1 MEVEIFL
8 RRDEFLE
15 RMNIHVTCP
24 TERAGSSVVP
34 DILVAVADTYATVK
48 SVPVGIIVAVVGG
61 VVPYLA
67 VGEAGV
73 VHLVDYGQ
81 TRLNVGSNVRN
92 LVMCHSVTF
101 QF

>member
-1 MEVEIFL
+1 
-8 RRDEFLE
+8 
-15 RMNIHVTCP
+15 MNIHVICP

-48 SVPVGIIVAVVGG
+48 SVPVGIVIAMMGG
-61 VVPYLA
+61 VIPDFS
-67 VGEAGV
+67 VGKAGV
-73 VHLVDYGQ
+73 AYLVDYRQ
-81 TRLNVGSNVRN
+81 TRLYVGGNVGN